1 MANTFKSYTK
11 ASIGTTVT
19 DAYTVPAATSSVC
32 IGLNVANR
40 TGDQITC
47 DVTLDKSDVSADD
60 VYLIRNLL
68 IPNGSSFE
76 YISGSKLIMETGDKI
91 QVISNTASSLD
102 VTVSVLEQS
111 WGK

>member
-11 ASIGTTVT
+11 ASIGASSQ
-19 DAYTVPAATSSVC
+19 DAYTVPASTTSVV
-32 IGLNVANR
+32 IGLVLSNR

-47 DVTLDKSDVSADD
+47 DVTLNKSNVASDD

-68 IPNGSSFE
+68 IPNGSAFE
-76 YISGSKLIMETGDKI
+76 YISGSKLILETGDKI

-102 VTVSVLEQS
+102 VTLSVLEQT
-111 WGK
+111 

>member
-11 ASIGTTVT
+11 ASVGASTQ
-19 DAYTVPAATSSVC
+19 DAYTVPAATTTVV
-32 IGLNVANR
+32 IGMVLSNR

-111 WGK
+111 